1 MDLDKLKLLLV
12 EDDIDLATAVIDY
25 FELEKIQCDHAA
37 NGLSGFNLIKSND
50 YDVVIL
56 DLNMPK
62 MNGLEVCEKLRRQ
75 GIDVPILMLTAKDTL
90 DDKLKGFSK
99 GADDYLVKPFAM
111 EELIVRA
118 QVLSRRRSG
127 QVKKITVC
135 GLELDTKQQ
144 RVTRNSVPLK
154 LSPTNFKILETL
166 ILASPN
172 PISRDKLIQSVWG
185 DQQPDSN
192 SLKVHMFNLRKA
204 VENNSTSNV
213 VNITNDMTNNSIE
226 MINKPINKKLIH
238 TLVGYGFVLKNEP

>member
-1 MDLDKLKLLLV
+1 MDLNKLQLLLV

-37 NGLSGFNLIKSND
+37 NGLSGFNLIKSNN

-62 MNGLEVCEKLRRQ
+62 MNGLEVCEKLRAQ

-90 DDKLKGFSK
+90 DDKLQGFSK

-111 EELIVRA
+111 EELIARV

-127 QVKKITVC
+127 QVEKLNVC
-135 GLELDTKQQ
+135 GLELDNRQQ
-144 RVTRNSVPLK
+144 VITRDSVPLK
-154 LSPTNFKILETL
+154 LSPISYKILETL
-166 ILASPN
+166 MLASPN
-172 PISRDKLIQSVWG
+172 PVSRDKLIQSVWG

-192 SLKVHMFNLRKA
+192 SLKVHMFNLRKS
-204 VENNSTSNV
+204 VDGKTGNDN
-213 VNITNDMTNNSIE
+213 TNTN
-226 MINKPINKKLIH
+226 KTKLIH
-238 TLVGYGFVLKNEP
+238 TLVGHGFVLKSEQ

>member
-1 MDLDKLKLLLV
+1 MDLNKLQLLLV

-37 NGLSGFNLIKSND
+37 NGLSGFNLIKSNN

-62 MNGLEVCEKLRRQ
+62 MNGLEVCEKLRAQ

-90 DDKLKGFSK
+90 DDKLQGFSK

-111 EELIVRA
+111 EELIARV

-127 QVKKITVC
+127 QVEKLNVC
-135 GLELDTKQQ
+135 GLELDNKQQ
-144 RVTRNSVPLK
+144 VITRDSVLLK
-154 LSPTNFKILETL
+154 LSPINYKILEML
-166 ILASPN
+166 MLASPN
-172 PISRDKLIQSVWG
+172 PVSRDKLIQSVWG

-192 SLKVHMFNLRKA
+192 SLKVHMFNLRKS
-204 VENNSTSNV
+204 VDGKTDNDN
-213 VNITNDMTNNSIE
+213 TNTKTN
-226 MINKPINKKLIH
+226 KTKLIH
-238 TLVGYGFVLKNEP
+238 TLVGHGFVLKSEQ

>member
-1 MDLDKLKLLLV
+1 MDLNKLQLLLV

-37 NGLSGFNLIKSND
+37 NGLSGFNLIKSNN

-62 MNGLEVCEKLRRQ
+62 MNGLEVCEKLRAQ

-90 DDKLKGFSK
+90 DDKLQGFSK

-111 EELIVRA
+111 EELIARV

-127 QVKKITVC
+127 QMEKLNVC
-135 GLELDTKQQ
+135 GLELDNRQQ
-144 RVTRNSVPLK
+144 VITRDSVPLK
-154 LSPTNFKILETL
+154 LSPISYKILETL
-166 ILASPN
+166 MLASPN
-172 PISRDKLIQSVWG
+172 PVSRDKLIQSVWG

-192 SLKVHMFNLRKA
+192 SLKVHMFNLRKS
-204 VENNSTSNV
+204 VDGKTGNDN
-213 VNITNDMTNNSIE
+213 TNTN
-226 MINKPINKKLIH
+226 KTKLIH
-238 TLVGYGFVLKNEP
+238 TLVGHGFVLKSEQ

>member
-1 MDLDKLKLLLV
+1 MDLDKLQLLLV

-25 FELEKIQCDHAA
+25 FELEKIKCDHAA
-37 NGLSGFNLIKSND
+37 NGLSGFNLIKSNH

-62 MNGLEVCEKLRRQ
+62 MNGLEVCETLRSQ

-90 DDKLKGFSK
+90 DDKLQGFSK

-111 EELIVRA
+111 EELIARV

-127 QVKKITVC
+127 ETKKVSAC
-135 GLELDTKQQ
+135 GLELDCKQQ
-144 RVTRNSVPLK
+144 MITRDSIPLK
-154 LSPTNFKILETL
+154 LSPTSFKILETL

-172 PISRDKLIQSVWG
+172 PVSRDKLIRNVWG

-192 SLKVHMFNLRKA
+192 SLKVHMFNLRK
-204 VENNSTSNV
+204 VVDGNSDNTY
-213 VNITNDMTNNSIE
+213 
-226 MINKPINKKLIH
+226 KPSHQKLVH
-238 TLVGYGFVLKNEP
+238 TLIGHGFVLKTSS